1 MFSRLAII
9 GIFSL
14 SCIAAYSQKKPAKA
28 ETPPPVSTAYDTVF
42 KAVKWRNIGP
52 FRGGRANAVS
62 GSRAGDQLF
71 YAGYT
76 GGGVWKTEDAGNHWT
91 NISDGFFSVGSI
103 GDIAVSESDP
113 NVIYVGTGEHA
124 VRGVMTSY
132 GDGVYKSTDAG
143 KTWKNIGLQ
152 KTRHIADIVIHPS
165 NPDLVYVASQ
175 GTVHGNNNER
185 GIYKSS
191 DGGQNWKRV
200 LYINDSTG
208 ISSLSM
214 DMNNP
219 RILYAASWQHRRFP
233 WKVVSGGPGSAI
245 WKSDDAGETWKKI
258 TEGLPDQLGKIGVSV
273 SRANSNRVFAIV
285 ESEKSKSG
293 LYRSDD
299 AGKSWR
305 LLSNNQDITARSW
318 YYMEVFA
325 DPKNENLVYVLNA
338 PMMKSIDGGR
348 TFQSMRVGHGD
359 THDLYIN
366 PNYTESM
373 ILGDDGGAEITYDY
387 GRSWTTLNNQ
397 PTAQFYRV
405 NTDNV
410 FPYKVYGGQQDNT
423 SVIISSRNN
432 RGSLTERDWDY
443 GPGCESAF
451 LAFDPD
457 HPTEVYGG
465 CYQGYIEVLNTI
477 TKESKDIQAYPSLN
491 LAIAP
496 RYMKY
501 RFNWNAPIIASP
513 HDPNTI
519 YHGGN
524 VLLKSTN
531 GGIGWEVI
539 SPDLTRNDT
548 LKQLEGGG
556 PLTNEGAG
564 GENYNTLAYV
574 IESPLEK
581 GVIWTG
587 SDCGFV
593 QLTKDGGKTWNNV
606 TPAGL
611 PECLIHSIEVSPH
624 DKGTAY
630 ISATRYKLNDYGAYA
645 YKTTDYGKT
654 WTKINSGIQADDFL
668 RVIREDKKVKGL
680 LYGGSERAFYLSYN
694 GGASWEKTQLNL
706 PVVPVTDLSIRD
718 NDLVAATAGRAFWI
732 LDDLGVFQQ
741 YNSNNAFGLL
751 APKPSYHYGGGGGLP
766 GNANTV
772 AGTNAPEGVILNY
785 VLTEKADTNL
795 LKLEILNSA
804 GKTVRTYTNKKNP
817 DFKSYPGGPSAA
829 ALLPGEKGMNRFLW
843 NLRGEQVPDVSGVFV
858 YGDYNGYRLA
868 PGDYKAR
875 LSYKDK
881 VSQTDIKVLPDPN
894 MKVDAGA
901 WTEQQQLLEK
911 LNADITEIHLSV
923 NNIRKAKKQV
933 IANNENLKDMPEHK
947 ALVDEGKELLK
958 KMENWEKNIIE
969 DRITNGQDVI
979 NWPSKLNA
987 EFFNVKGL
995 ADTHDPRLTDGVKA
1009 RVKDL
1014 EKQWQGYKQQ
1024 YDGEVKNA
1032 INAYNQKYQQAN
1044 IPAVMLK

>member
-1 MFSRLAII
+1 MIAR
-9 GIFSL
+9 IFFLLIL
-14 SCIAAYSQKKPAKA
+14 SFICNTGFSQKKASKSESTNPAAK
-28 ETPPPVSTAYDTVF
+28 YDSLF
-42 KAVKWRNIGP
+42 KSIKWRSIGP
-52 FRGGRANAVS
+52 YRGGRTNAVS
-62 GSRAGDQLF
+62 GSRGNDQLF

-76 GGGVWKTEDAGNHWT
+76 GGGVWKTDDAGNHWK
-91 NISDGFFSVGSI
+91 NISDGFFTTASI

-124 VRGVMTSY
+124 VRGVMTSF

-152 KTRHIADIVIHPS
+152 KTRHISDVAIHPS

-185 GIYKSS
+185 GVYKSI
-191 DGGQNWKRV
+191 DGGINWKRV

-208 ISSLSM
+208 IASLAM
-214 DMNNP
+214 DLNNP
-219 RILYAASWQHRRFP
+219 RILYAAAWQHRRLP
-233 WKVVSGGPGSAI
+233 WSVISGGAGSSI
-245 WKSDDAGETWKKI
+245 YKSDDGGETWKKI
-258 TEGLPDQLGKIGVSV
+258 NEGLPSELGKIGLAV

-318 YYMEVFA
+318 YYMKVTA

-338 PMMKSIDGGR
+338 PLMKSIDGGR

-366 PNYTESM
+366 PNYTDNM
-373 ILGDDGGAEITYDY
+373 ILGDDGGAEISYDY
-387 GRSWTTLNNQ
+387 GRSWTTENNQ

-423 SVIISSRNN
+423 SVIIASRTNS
-432 RGSLTERDWDY
+432 GGITERNWFY

-451 LAFDPD
+451 LEFDPNN
-457 HPTEVYGG
+457 PVKVYGG
-465 CYQGYIEVLNTI
+465 CYQGYIEVLDVKTR
-477 TKESKDIQAYPSLN
+477 ESKDIQAYPSLN

-501 RFNWNAPIIASP
+501 RFNWNAPIATSP

-524 VLLKSTN
+524 VLLKSSN
-531 GGIGWEVI
+531 GGMNWEVI

-548 LKQLEGGG
+548 TKQGLGGG

-574 IESPLEK
+574 IESGIEK

-593 QLTKDGGKTWNNV
+593 YVTRDGGKSWNNV

-611 PECLIHSIEVSPH
+611 PECLVNSIEVSPH
-624 DKGTAY
+624 EKGVAY

-645 YKTTDYGKT
+645 YKTNDYGKT
-654 WTKINSGIQADDFL
+654 WVKINTGIQPDDFL
-668 RVIREDKKVKGL
+668 RVIREDKKLKGL
-680 LYGGSERAFYLSYN
+680 LYGGSERGFYISYN
-694 GGASWEKTQLNL
+694 GGTNWEKMQLNL
-706 PVVPVTDLSIRD
+706 PVVPVTDLMIRD
-718 NDLVAATAGRAFWI
+718 NDLVASTAGRAFWI
-732 LDDLGVFQQ
+732 LDDLGAFQQ
-741 YNSNNAFGLL
+741 YGGNNSTRLL
-751 APKPSYHYGGGGGLP
+751 TPKPSYHFGGGGGLP
-766 GNANTV
+766 ENPDAL
-772 AGTNAPEGVILNY
+772 AGTNAPEGVILDY
-785 VLTEKADTNL
+785 YLETAADTNAV
-795 LKLEILNSA
+795 KMEIIAN
-804 GKTVRTYTNKKNP
+804 GKTVRSYSNKKNP
-817 DFKSYPGGPSAA
+817 DFKTYPGGPSAEPV
-829 ALLPGEKGMNRFLW
+829 LPAEKGMNRFLW
-843 NLRGEQVPDVSGVFV
+843 DLRGEQIPDIPGVFV

-868 PGDYKAR
+868 PGNYTAR
-875 LSYKDK
+875 LTYMGKSSE
-881 VSQTDIKVLPDPN
+881 VPIIVLPDPN
-894 MKVDAGA
+894 LNVDAAA
-901 WTEQQQLLEK
+901 WTEQQQFLER
-911 LNADITEIHLSV
+911 LSGDITEMHESV
-923 NNIRKAKKQV
+923 NSIRKAKKQV
-933 IANNENLKDMPEHK
+933 NAYNDQMKDVTQYKE
-947 ALVDEGKELLK
+947 LSDEGKELVK
-958 KMENWEKNIIE
+958 KMEAWEKNIIE
-969 DRITNGQDVI
+969 ERITNGQDVI

-995 ADTHDPRLTDGVKA
+995 ADSHDPRLTNGVKN
-1009 RVKDL
+1009 RLTDL
-1014 EKQWQGYKQQ
+1014 ETQWANYKNQ
-1024 YDGEVKNA
+1024 YNGEIKTA
-1032 INAYNQKYQQAN
+1032 IDTYNQKYQKAN
-1044 IPAVMLK
+1044 VPAVMLK